1 MTAASVSFVFC
12 PSFSVIQTDNETQ
25 KMHFTAHDGSHR
37 YGWWSSR
44 ATKLVPE
51 TMQKVIYIN
60 FLRWEAGEGN
70 TRAKKPNKTKYWRKG
85 KT

>member
-37 YGWWSSR
+37 YG
-44 ATKLVPE
+44 
-51 TMQKVIYIN
+51 
-60 FLRWEAGEGN
+60 
-70 TRAKKPNKTKYWRKG
+70 
-85 KT
+85 